1 MIKGRAPV
9 WVRVI
14 NFLKHSFLLEGIVL
28 LTRNSPFFATNLGA
42 ASLFR
47 ENRKQMPVDV
57 LAFAATLALALTLF
71 VMVGSVYD

>member
-1 MIKGRAPV
+1 
-9 WVRVI
+9 
-14 NFLKHSFLLEGIVL
+14 
-28 LTRNSPFFATNLGA
+28 
-42 ASLFR
+42 LFR